1 MTKTLTV
8 LSILVPITVPTYCAM
23 LDLQAA
29 PHLNVFQVS
38 KSGTK
43 PPPTF
48 VRDRS
53 KTSSSCR
60 SLILFYVWREQFILI
75 PIAQRIK
82 SQATSGLAAQ
92 LCAKESTS

>member
-23 LDLQAA
+23 LDLQTAL
-29 PHLNVFQVS
+29 HLKVFQVS

-48 VRDRS
+48 VRQLSLVGRISCLEREIHFDSYCS
-53 KTSSSCR
+53 KN
-60 SLILFYVWREQFILI
+60 Q
-75 PIAQRIK
+75 K
-82 SQATSGLAAQ
+82 SGNLWA
-92 LCAKESTS
+92 

>member
-23 LDLQAA
+23 LDLQTA

-53 KTSSSCR
+53 KTAKDFKQLSLVD
-60 SLILFYVWREQFILI
+60 LILCLERAIHFDSYCSKNQ
-75 PIAQRIK
+75 K
-82 SQATSGLAAQ
+82 SGNLWAS
-92 LCAKESTS
+92 CAIMC